1 MTERDVSLEKK
12 GLLTYVIIFIVIL
25 ILGLTLL
32 ALGYNEA
39 FYSSSSTMQTIFK
52 MITNLGEPIVFI
64 VLVAIF
70 YIIYD
75 KKFAKNLALSLLI
88 TTYINEFAKGIFKD
102 PRPATNTS
110 PDKITPENPS
120 GLIETSYGFPSGHT
134 QSAVGTWGYIAI
146 KFKDKPKPLIWPII
160 LSIVIFLVGISRM
173 VIGVH
178 DLQDVVGGS
187 LIGMVVLFLF
197 IYIEPIA
204 TEKFNSFNLIVKLII
219 VTIVSIGL
227 FLLGILL
234 FPTSGTDL
242 LPTPQPFTDTGG
254 FAQVGGV
261 FLGLGFGYMLEYENI
276 KYQPSEMS
284 KKQKIINLIIGLVLI
299 FIIYILLDLPADLIN
314 SVFYRFARYA
324 LIAFILTYILPWI
337 FVKIWKK

>member
-25 ILGLTLL
+25 IVGLTLL

-88 TTYINEFAKGIFKD
+88 TTYINEFAKDIFKD

-146 KFKDKPKPLIWPII
+146 KFKDKPKPLILPII

-261 FLGLGFGYMLEYENI
+261 FLGLGFGYMLEHENI
-276 KYQPSEMS
+276 KYQPSEMT

>member
-1 MTERDVSLEKK
+1 
-12 GLLTYVIIFIVIL
+12 
-25 ILGLTLL
+25 
-32 ALGYNEA
+32 
-39 FYSSSSTMQTIFK
+39 
-52 MITNLGEPIVFI
+52 
-64 VLVAIF
+64 
-70 YIIYD
+70 
-75 KKFAKNLALSLLI
+75 
-88 TTYINEFAKGIFKD
+88 
-102 PRPATNTS
+102 
-110 PDKITPENPS
+110 
-120 GLIETSYGFPSGHT
+120 
-134 QSAVGTWGYIAI
+134 
-146 KFKDKPKPLIWPII
+146 
-160 LSIVIFLVGISRM
+160 

-261 FLGLGFGYMLEYENI
+261 FLGLGFGYMLEHENI
-276 KYQPSEMS
+276 KYQPSEMT
-284 KKQKIINLIIGLVLI
+284 KKQKIVNLIIGLVLI

-337 FVKIWKK
+337 FMKIWKK